1 MKLKTIVTFLYL
13 CISLLA
19 FVSFNINIPVLIS
32 FFLSFCVITIIAYY
46 HLNIETVFSP
56 FLGSYVI
63 FNYLFFF
70 IAPVF
75 QISSLSLVNSRF
87 PNDFIFNSSTVIT
100 ANILIILFNITFFL
114 SYIHFKKKSRINSLV
129 LYEKPI
135 FSKHSTIAILTI
147 LLLCT
152 LVVWF
157 NYEYVITNI
166 FESIYITNAKSESVS
181 SLLLRK
187 KFLFFLPMAG
197 VVASISYL
205 KEKNNLSTN
214 TIVIFICLLIFI
226 IMLFFLKNIFTEKR
240 NTLGPIYI
248 ALIYLFYPKFLN
260 SNSKF
265 FLFLFLSMVVM
276 FPLMSSLTHI
286 DATLDQIIEKP
297 NLLYESFLRFGT
309 ISGAFE
315 SLHYDAF
322 SNILATLE
330 YVEINGISWGYQL
343 LGVFLF
349 FIPRSI
355 WLSKPTSTGELI
367 GEYLMNT
374 TPRNYSNLSNA
385 IVSEGYINFGF
396 FGVVLLAII
405 LAYFIVK
412 FISWMIS
419 KNYFKEFISFYFA
432 LHLLFLLRGDLT
444 NGVSYFVGPLISIY
458 FIPKLLIRLFR

>member
-1 MKLKTIVTFLYL
+1 MRLKTIITFLYL

-19 FVSFNINIPVLIS
+19 FVLFNTNASVWIS
-32 FFLSFCVITIIAYY
+32 FFLSFSVITIIAYY

-75 QISSLSLVNSRF
+75 QISSLSLANSRF
-87 PNDFIFNSSTVIT
+87 PNDFTFNPSTVIT
-100 ANILIILFNITFFL
+100 ANILIIIFNITFFL
-114 SYIHFKKKSRINSLV
+114 SYIYFKKKRRLNSLLV
-129 LYEKPI
+129 DEK
-135 FSKHSTIAILTI
+135 FVFYKHSTIAILAI
-147 LLLCT
+147 LLLCI
-152 LVVWF
+152 LVVYF

-166 FESIYITNAKSESVS
+166 FESIYTTNAKSESVS

-205 KEKNNLSTN
+205 KEKNKLSTN
-214 TIVIFICLLIFI
+214 TIVIFICLLVFMV
-226 IMLFFLKNIFTEKR
+226 MLLFLKNIFTEKR

-248 ALIYLFYPKFLN
+248 ALIYLFYPKLLN
-260 SNSKF
+260 SNPKF
-265 FLFLFLSMVVM
+265 FLFLFLSMVIM
-276 FPLMSSLTHI
+276 FP
-286 DATLDQIIEKP
+286 DANLDQIVKTPE
-297 NLLYESFLRFGT
+297 LLYESFLRFGT

-322 SNILATLE
+322 SNILATQE
-330 YVEINGISWGYQL
+330 YVEINGITLGYQL
-343 LGVFLF
+343 LGVILF

-355 WLSKPTSTGELI
+355 WASKPTSTGELI

-374 TPRNYSNLSNA
+374 TPRDYSNLSNA
-385 IVSEGYINFGF
+385 IVSEGYINLGV

-419 KNYFKEFISFYFA
+419 KDYFKEFIAFYFA

-444 NGVSYFVGPLISIY
+444 NGVSYFVGPLLSIY
-458 FIPKLLIRLFR
+458 FVPKFLIRLFR

>member
-1 MKLKTIVTFLYL
+1 MRLKTIVTFLYL
-13 CISLLA
+13 CVSLLA
-19 FVSFNINIPVLIS
+19 FVSFNTNVSVWIS
-32 FFLSFCVITIIAYY
+32 FFLSFSVITIIAYY
-46 HLNIETVFSP
+46 HLNIERVFSP

-75 QISSLSLVNSRF
+75 QISSLSLANPRF
-87 PNDFIFNSSTVIT
+87 PNDFIFNTSTVVT
-100 ANILIILFNITFFL
+100 ANILIIIFNITFFL
-114 SYIHFKKKSRINSLV
+114 SYIYFKKKRLVNSL
-129 LYEKPI
+129 LLDEK
-135 FSKHSTIAILTI
+135 
-147 LLLCT
+147 
-152 LVVWF
+152 LVF
-157 NYEYVITNI
+157 YNI

-187 KFLFFLPMAG
+187 KFLFFLPLAG

-205 KEKNNLSTN
+205 KEKNKLSTN
-214 TIVIFICLLIFI
+214 TIVIFICLLVFI
-226 IMLFFLKNIFTEKR
+226 VMLLFLKNIFTEKR

-248 ALIYLFYPKFLN
+248 ALIYLFYPKLLD

-265 FLFLFLSMVVM
+265 FLFLFLSMVIM

-286 DATLDQIIEKP
+286 DANLDQIVEKP
-297 NLLYESFLRFGT
+297 ELLYESFLRFGT

-330 YVEINGISWGYQL
+330 YVEINGIALGYQL
-343 LGVFLF
+343 LGVILF

-355 WLSKPTSTGELI
+355 WASKPTTTGELI

-374 TPRNYSNLSNA
+374 TPRDYSNLSNA
-385 IVSEGYINFGF
+385 IVSEGYINLGV

-419 KNYFKEFISFYFA
+419 KNYFKEFIAFYFA

-444 NGVSYFVGPLISIY
+444 NGVSYFIGPLLSIY
-458 FIPKLLIRLFR
+458 FVPKFLIRLFR

>member
-205 KEKNNLSTN
+205 KEKNKLSTN

-367 GEYLMNT
+367 GEYLMST

-412 FISWMIS
+412 FISWIIS

>member
-19 FVSFNINIPVLIS
+19 FVSFNTNMPVLIS

-75 QISSLSLVNSRF
+75 QISSLSLANPRF

-114 SYIHFKKKSRINSLV
+114 SYIYFKKKRRINSLV

-135 FSKHSTIAILTI
+135 FYKHSTIAILTI

-205 KEKNNLSTN
+205 KEKNKLSTN

-286 DATLDQIIEKP
+286 DATLDQIIDKP
-297 NLLYESFLRFGT
+297 KLLYESFLRFGT
-309 ISGAFE
+309 ISGAFQ

-349 FIPRSI
+349 FIPR
-355 WLSKPTSTGELI
+355 
-367 GEYLMNT
+367 
-374 TPRNYSNLSNA
+374 
-385 IVSEGYINFGF
+385 
-396 FGVVLLAII
+396 
-405 LAYFIVK
+405 
-412 FISWMIS
+412 
-419 KNYFKEFISFYFA
+419 
-432 LHLLFLLRGDLT
+432 
-444 NGVSYFVGPLISIY
+444 IY
-458 FIPKLLIRLFR
+458 

>member
-1 MKLKTIVTFLYL
+1 M
-13 CISLLA
+13 
-19 FVSFNINIPVLIS
+19 
-32 FFLSFCVITIIAYY
+32 
-46 HLNIETVFSP
+46 
-56 FLGSYVI
+56 
-63 FNYLFFF
+63 
-70 IAPVF
+70 
-75 QISSLSLVNSRF
+75 
-87 PNDFIFNSSTVIT
+87 
-100 ANILIILFNITFFL
+100 
-114 SYIHFKKKSRINSLV
+114 
-129 LYEKPI
+129 
-135 FSKHSTIAILTI
+135 
-147 LLLCT
+147 
-152 LVVWF
+152 
-157 NYEYVITNI
+157 ITNI

-187 KFLFFLPMAG
+187 KFLFFFTYG
-197 VVASISYL
+197 GSYCVYFIFEG
-205 KEKNNLSTN
+205 KKDKLSTN
-214 TIVIFICLLIFI
+214 TIVIFICLLVFI
-226 IMLFFLKNIFTEKR
+226 LMLFFLKNIFTEKR

-248 ALIYLFYPKFLN
+248 ALIYLFYPKLLD

-286 DATLDQIIEKP
+286 DATLDQIVEEP
-297 NLLYESFLRFGT
+297 ELLYESFLRFGT

-367 GEYLMNT
+367 GEYLMST

-412 FISWMIS
+412 FISWIIS

>member
-1 MKLKTIVTFLYL
+1 MYL

-19 FVSFNINIPVLIS
+19 FVSFNTNMPVLIS

-75 QISSLSLVNSRF
+75 QISSLSLANSRF
-87 PNDFIFNSSTVIT
+87 PNDFIFNSSTVIA

-114 SYIHFKKKSRINSLV
+114 SYIYFKKKRRINSLV
-129 LYEKPI
+129 LYENPI
-135 FSKHSTIAILTI
+135 FFKHSTIAILTI
-147 LLLCT
+147 LLMCT
-152 LVVWF
+152 LVVCF
-157 NYEYVITNI
+157 NYEYVVTNI

-205 KEKNNLSTN
+205 REKNRLSTN
-214 TIVIFICLLIFI
+214 TIVIFICLLVFI
-226 IMLFFLKNIFTEKR
+226 IMLFFLKNTFTEKR

-248 ALIYLFYPKFLN
+248 ALIYLFYPKLLD

-297 NLLYESFLRFGT
+297 KLLYESFLRFGT

-432 LHLLFLLRGDLT
+432 VHLLFLLRGDLT

>member
-19 FVSFNINIPVLIS
+19 FVSFNTNMPVLIS

-75 QISSLSLVNSRF
+75 QISSLSLANSRF
-87 PNDFIFNSSTVIT
+87 PNDFIFNSSTVIA
-100 ANILIILFNITFFL
+100 ANVLIILFNITFFL
-114 SYIHFKKKSRINSLV
+114 SYIYFKKKRRINSLV

-135 FSKHSTIAILTI
+135 FFKHSTIAILTI
-147 LLLCT
+147 LLMCT
-152 LVVWF
+152 LVVCF
-157 NYEYVITNI
+157 NYEYVVTNI

-205 KEKNNLSTN
+205 REKNRLSTN
-214 TIVIFICLLIFI
+214 TIVIFICLLVFI
-226 IMLFFLKNIFTEKR
+226 IMLFFLKNTFTEKR

-248 ALIYLFYPKFLN
+248 ALIYLFYPKLLD

-367 GEYLMNT
+367 GEYLMST

-412 FISWMIS
+412 FISWIIS

>member
-19 FVSFNINIPVLIS
+19 FVSFNINTPVLIS

-87 PNDFIFNSSTVIT
+87 PNDFIFNSSSVIT

-114 SYIHFKKKSRINSLV
+114 SYLYFKKKSRINSLV

-147 LLLCT
+147 LFLCA
-152 LVVWF
+152 LVVCF

-166 FESIYITNAKSESVS
+166 FESIYITNSKSESVS
-181 SLLLRK
+181 SLLIRK

-205 KEKNNLSTN
+205 KEKNKLSSN
-214 TIVIFICLLIFI
+214 TIVIFICLLVFI

-286 DATLDQIIEKP
+286 DATLDQIIENP

-385 IVSEGYINFGF
+385 VVSEGYINFGF

>member
-63 FNYLFFF
+63 FYYLFFF

-205 KEKNNLSTN
+205 KEKNKLSTN

>member
-205 KEKNNLSTN
+205 KEKNKLSTN

-276 FPLMSSLTHI
+276 FPLMSSLTPI

>member
-32 FFLSFCVITIIAYY
+32 FFLSFCIITIIAYY

-87 PNDFIFNSSTVIT
+87 PNDFIFNSSSVIT

-114 SYIHFKKKSRINSLV
+114 SYIYFKKKSRINSLV
-129 LYEKPI
+129 LYEEPI

-205 KEKNNLSTN
+205 KEKNKLSTN

-396 FGVVLLAII
+396 FGVVILAII

>member
-19 FVSFNINIPVLIS
+19 FVSFNINIPVLIL

-205 KEKNNLSTN
+205 KEKNKLSTN

-444 NGVSYFVGPLISIY
+444 NGVCYFVGPLISIY

>member
-1 MKLKTIVTFLYL
+1 MRLKTIVTFLYL
-13 CISLLA
+13 CVSLLA
-19 FVSFNINIPVLIS
+19 FVSFNTNVSVWIS
-32 FFLSFCVITIIAYY
+32 FFLSFSVITIIAYY
-46 HLNIETVFSP
+46 HLNIERVFSP

-75 QISSLSLVNSRF
+75 QISSLSLATPRF
-87 PNDFIFNSSTVIT
+87 PNDFIFNTSTVIT
-100 ANILIILFNITFFL
+100 ANILIIIFNITFFL
-114 SYIHFKKKSRINSLV
+114 SYIYFKKKRLVNSL
-129 LYEKPI
+129 LLDEKLV
-135 FSKHSTIAILTI
+135 FYKHSTIAILVI

-152 LVVWF
+152 LVVCF

-187 KFLFFLPMAG
+187 KFLFFLPLAG

-205 KEKNNLSTN
+205 KEKNKLSTN
-214 TIVIFICLLIFI
+214 TIVIFICLLVFI
-226 IMLFFLKNIFTEKR
+226 VMLLFLKNIFTEKR

-248 ALIYLFYPKFLN
+248 ALIYLFYPKLLD

-265 FLFLFLSMVVM
+265 FLFLFLSMVIM

-286 DATLDQIIEKP
+286 DANLDQIVENP
-297 NLLYESFLRFGT
+297 ELLYESFLRFGT

-330 YVEINGISWGYQL
+330 YVEINGIALGYQL
-343 LGVFLF
+343 LGVILF

-355 WLSKPTSTGELI
+355 WASKPTSTGELI

-374 TPRNYSNLSNA
+374 TPRDYSNLSNA
-385 IVSEGYINFGF
+385 IVSEGYINLGV
-396 FGVVLLAII
+396 FGVILLAII

-419 KNYFKEFISFYFA
+419 KNYFKEFIAFYFA

-444 NGVSYFVGPLISIY
+444 NGVSYFIGPLLSIY
-458 FIPKLLIRLFR
+458 FVPKFLIRLFR

>member
-19 FVSFNINIPVLIS
+19 FVSFNTNMPVLIS

-75 QISSLSLVNSRF
+75 QISSLSLANYRF
-87 PNDFIFNSSTVIT
+87 PNDFIFNSSTVIA

-114 SYIHFKKKSRINSLV
+114 SYIYFKKKRRINSLV
-129 LYEKPI
+129 LYENPI
-135 FSKHSTIAILTI
+135 FFKHSTIAILTI
-147 LLLCT
+147 LLMCT
-152 LVVWF
+152 LVVCF
-157 NYEYVITNI
+157 NYEYVVTNI

-205 KEKNNLSTN
+205 REKNRLSTN
-214 TIVIFICLLIFI
+214 TIVIFICLLVFI
-226 IMLFFLKNIFTEKR
+226 IMLFFLKNTFTEKR

-248 ALIYLFYPKFLN
+248 ALIYLFYPKLLD

-297 NLLYESFLRFGT
+297 KLLYESFLRFGT

-315 SLHYDAF
+315 SFHYDAF

-432 LHLLFLLRGDLT
+432 VHLLFLLRGDLT

>member
-205 KEKNNLSTN
+205 KEKNKLSTN

-367 GEYLMNT
+367 GEYLMST

>member
-32 FFLSFCVITIIAYY
+32 FFLSFCIITIIAYY

-114 SYIHFKKKSRINSLV
+114 SYIYFKKKSRINSLV
-129 LYEKPI
+129 LYEEPI

-205 KEKNNLSTN
+205 KEKNKLSTN

-396 FGVVLLAII
+396 FGVVILAII